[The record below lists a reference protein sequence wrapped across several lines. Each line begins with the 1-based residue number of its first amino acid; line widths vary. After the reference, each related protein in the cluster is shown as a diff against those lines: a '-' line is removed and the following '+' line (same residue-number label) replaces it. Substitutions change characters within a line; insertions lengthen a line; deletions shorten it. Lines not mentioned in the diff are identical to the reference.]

1 MPDLASEFRK
11 NTFCT
16 PASKKWLFH
25 IILPIKEYIV
35 HKVKAKTCLISIKD
49 WTITEKF
56 VAFGYHD

>member
-1 MPDLASEFRK
+1 MPDLASK
-11 NTFCT
+11 IKTNTFCT
-16 PASKKWLFH
+16 PASKKGLFH